1 MKGSK
6 AQVKNKDKDKSKAPK
21 DDKKKKQQPVPEL
34 PEKKNKQKIDELKVP
49 RGASKEVPNARCA
62 LGHLSQGCLLGQGF
76 PASLHSWKE
85 SEVTRTGVVL
95 G

>member
-34 PEKKNKQKIDELKVP
+34 PEKKNKQKIDELKVQEGMLP
-49 RGASKEVPNARCA
+49 RKFQIVGMMC
-62 LGHLSQGCLLGQGF
+62 LGTSLLGIYLGMKLPSF
-76 PASLHSWKE
+76 SLWLE
-85 SEVTRTGVVL
+85 GVR
-95 G
+95 GH